1 MTPFPFAGETDD
13 GASAIAEVCR
23 AERERQW
30 RKLIMIPSESICHPA
45 AADVLS
51 CDLGNIYAE
60 GKPQPILCHDPEDS
74 AFDPARFESWRTRL
88 SDKRFY
94 KGTVGAD
101 RVELIAHECI
111 SKVFASLAGSPDV
124 CDIHVNVQ
132 ALSGAAANLAVYDA
146 LLAPGDGL
154 MGLDLSHG
162 GHLTHGSEFN
172 FSGKTYRV
180 HAYGVDETTRRLDY
194 DRIREDARRAGP
206 RLIIGGASSYSWDFD
221 WAALR
226 AIADDVGAYLLAD
239 IAHLAGMVAAGVLA
253 NPLPHAH
260 VVTFTTHK
268 TLCGPRGAVILST
281 DPEIARLIDASVFP
295 GFQGG
300 PHMNSIA
307 AIGRLFELILADYD
321 AFCRFQREMVS
332 NTAVFAER
340 LVEEGFTLEYGGTNT
355 HMVLVDLKQ
364 WPVHGETPLDGEIA
378 SRLLEIAGI
387 VCNKNVIPGDLDG
400 AHASG
405 LRFGLPWLTQRGI
418 TEEHLR
424 EIARIMRSVLA
435 EVHTTTVY
443 SPLGDR
449 RCRGRVAPGVL
460 AEAAERAF
468 VIAEAL
474 PYPPRPPGAATPPP
488 AAKVGDRAALLLR
501 GDKVR
506 LALSEMLTARLTHD
520 RAPVH
525 ARMLR
530 NDGSAIDDVVVA
542 ELPRVGREERWVLAP
557 HADREDDVRRWIETL
572 SDGYLLFDE
581 DDLQKKVDGPCVV
594 ERLDVDSL
602 PTDLVERIKAFANAP
617 ACDPTKPWFI
627 GQKTVY
633 AETKPAA
640 KRPYEV
646 VAPELPLRKTPLNQV
661 HRDLGARLAPFA
673 GWEMPIEYPTG
684 IPAEHQAVRTAA
696 GLFDVSHMRAI
707 EVSGA
712 HAPAFLETLLAN
724 CVSRLDPGQAQYSY
738 LLYPD
743 GTAVDDLT
751 VYRRERDRFMLVANA
766 ANAERVLDWMRAVN
780 SREVVIDDQMPA
792 KAIDGP
798 VEIRDLHDAGDQS
811 LVGLALQ
818 GPMSRR
824 VLMALAESRAQRA
837 MIERLAGSAFVPVQ
851 AAGVHALVARTG
863 YTGEPIGYET
873 YVHPESAVRLW
884 NALLDAGRP
893 MGVLPAGLG
902 ARDSTRVEAGL
913 PLFGHELE
921 GDLAITL
928 TEAGYGFI
936 VRLHVPFFIGRD
948 PYMKRAARSRR
959 HVIRLHGQGR
969 KTVRPGHVILDPE
982 GGAAGEVTSF
992 AYVHEDK
999 TFVALACVREDF
1011 TPEPGEAVTGARVP
1025 AGKLTPDLPDRALV
1039 HMTAL
1044 PRFLEADER
1053 SASPEVYA

>member
-1 MTPFPFAGETDD
+1 MTSFPFAGETDES
-13 GASAIAEVCR
+13 ASAIAEVCR

-30 RKLIMIPSESICHPA
+30 RKLVMIPSESICHPA
-45 AADVLS
+45 AAEVLS

-60 GKPQPILCHDPEDS
+60 GRPQPILCHDPEDS
-74 AFDPARFESWRTRL
+74 AFDRARFDSWRTRL

-94 KGTVGAD
+94 KGTAGAD
-101 RVELIAHECI
+101 RVELIAQECI
-111 SKVFASLAGSPDV
+111 RKVFASLPGSPDV
-124 CDIHVNVQ
+124 CDIRVNVQ

-146 LLAPGDGL
+146 LLVPGDGL

-180 HAYGVDETTRRLDY
+180 HSYGVDATTRRLDY
-194 DRIREDARRAGP
+194 DRIREDARQARP

-226 AIADDVGAYLLAD
+226 RIADDVGAYLLAD
-239 IAHLAGMVAAGVLA
+239 VAHLAGMVAAGVLA

-268 TLCGPRGAVILST
+268 TLCGPRGAVILSA

-321 AFCRFQREMVS
+321 SFCEFQRKTVS
-332 NTAVFAER
+332 NTGVFAER

-364 WPVHGETPLDGEIA
+364 WPVHGEMPVDGEIA
-378 SRLLEIAGI
+378 SRLLEMAGV
-387 VCNKNVIPGDLDG
+387 VCNKNVIPGDTDG

-405 LRFGLPWLTQRGI
+405 LRFGLPWLTQRGV
-418 TEEHLR
+418 TEEHLC

-435 EVHTTTVY
+435 GVHTTTVY

-468 VIAEAL
+468 AIAQAL
-474 PYPPRPPGAATPPP
+474 PYPPRPPRAVPPP
-488 AAKVGDRAALLLR
+488 QAARIGDRVALVVR
-501 GDKVR
+501 GDKAR

-520 RAPVH
+520 GAPVR

-530 NDGSAIDDVVVA
+530 NDGTEIDDVIAA
-542 ELPRVGREERWVLAP
+542 ELPPAGRHERWLLAP
-557 HADREDDVRRWIETL
+557 HARRQDDVRQWISTL
-572 SDGYLLFDE
+572 SDGYLLFDQ
-581 DDLQKKVDGPCVV
+581 DDRQKKVDGPCTVAPI
-594 ERLDVDSL
+594 DVASL
-602 PTDLVERIKAFANAP
+602 PADLVERIKTFCDAP
-617 ACDPTKPWFI
+617 ACDPTKPYFI
-627 GQKTVY
+627 GQEIVY
-633 AETKPAA
+633 AETNPSA
-640 KRPYEV
+640 KRAYEY
-646 VAPELPLRKTPLNQV
+646 VAPELPLRRTPLNRV
-661 HRDLGARLAPFA
+661 HRDLGAKLAPFA

-684 IPAEHQAVRTAA
+684 IPAEHRAVRTAA

-707 EVSGA
+707 EVAGP
-712 HAPAFLETLLAN
+712 HALAFLDTLLAN

-743 GTAVDDLT
+743 GTAADDLYA
-751 VYRRERDRFMLVANA
+751 YRRERDRFMLVANA
-766 ANAERVLDWMRAVN
+766 ANAERVIDWMGAVN
-780 SREVVIDDQMPA
+780 ARDVVIDGRMPA
-792 KAIDGP
+792 KEIDGP
-798 VEIRDLHDAGDQS
+798 VEIRDLHDAGDDS
-811 LVGLALQ
+811 LAGLALQ
-818 GPMSRR
+818 GPLSRR
-824 VLMALAESRAQRA
+824 ILCALSRHSRERA
-837 MIERLAGSAFVPVQ
+837 AIERLAPSSFICADL
-851 AAGVHALVARTG
+851 AGLSALVARTG
-863 YTGEPIGYET
+863 YTGERIGYEI
-873 YVHPESAVRLW
+873 YVHPESAVALW
-884 NALLDAGRP
+884 NALVDAGRP
-893 MGVLPAGLG
+893 FGLLPAGLG

-921 GDLAITL
+921 GKLAITL

-948 PYMKRAARSRR
+948 PYIERTDRSRR
-959 HVIRLHGQGR
+959 HVIRLRGQGR
-969 KTVRPGHVILDPE
+969 RTVRPGHVILDPQRSV
-982 GGAAGEVTSF
+982 AGEVTSF
-992 AYVHEDK
+992 AYIQEDK
-999 TFVALACVREDF
+999 TFIALACVDESF
-1011 TPEPGEAVTGARVP
+1011 QPLPGETVTGARVP
-1025 AGKLTPDLPDRALV
+1025 PDKLTPDLPTQSLV
-1039 HMTAL
+1039 EMTAL
-1044 PRFLEADER
+1044 PRFPGGEWGQSLNSE
-1053 SASPEVYA
+1053 